1 MTHLLEFPKAIK
13 DIASRDS
20 YIAALMQEYDRKAIG
35 LMDLIEL
42 TIKYLDCK
50 SRTISE
56 TLEILDG
63 LPSRTQGLIRP
74 DSVYIATEVIEA
86 AKSSLEPEP
95 FLNQF
100 ELKPEITD
108 EILP

>member
-20 YIAALMQEYDRKAIG
+20 YVAALMQEYDRKAIG
-35 LMDLIEL
+35 LMELIEL

-63 LPSRTQGLIRP
+63 LPRSQGLMRP
-74 DSVYIATEVIEA
+74 DGVYIATEVIE
-86 AKSSLEPEP
+86 K
-95 FLNQF
+95 N
-100 ELKPEITD
+100 D